1 MGNIQ
6 ILGGIFMEV
15 KKLNLARI
23 ISAILI
29 CGIMIFC
36 TGLNVHAEES
46 KDGISV
52 TVSSDKENYSSAN
65 EVNLKVTVKNTNN
78 FEVIN
83 LKIENILPDGISL
96 VSGDISKDNIN
107 LQANEE
113 TTMNLTVKKSDSGQA
128 NTTGAIT
135 NNASATEKNTTV
147 SKSAILPNTGD
158 NKSVLIA
165 LIVMLV
171 SILVMIICFLL
182 KDRKKYSK
190 FLSVLICL
198 GVINVLGITG
208 VIHASSENINNFTYE
223 YTYRIDNA
231 DYIHKIIVS
240 YSLSENNN
248 GSSNSNN
255 NNNSNYN
262 NEQEIKDLT
271 KNAES
276 TINCM
281 INADYSK
288 DFYYITM
295 YGNIKEEAVGLSE
308 LSNAVMSNMKYKFND
323 IELNK
328 DDKGN
333 IFAIIKCEFENVDM
347 IDLVYQLQEENHVEY
362 NEENR
367 LLMLDKVKNKDFK
380 TKTFNI
386 DLAMMKIDNIWYLY
400 ETPDFNDAITGGLYS
415 QYTLRENAI
424 LKELEKGSKRGN

>member
-36 TGLNVHAEES
+36 TGLNVHAEDA

-52 TVSSDKENYSSAN
+52 TVSSDKENYSSAD
-65 EVNLKVTVKNTNN
+65 EVRLKITVKNTNN

-113 TTMNLTVKKSDSGQA
+113 TTMNLTVKKADSGQA
-128 NTTGAIT
+128 NTTEAIT

-158 NKSVLIA
+158 NNSVLIA

-198 GVINVLGITG
+198 GVINALGITG

-248 GSSNSNN
+248 GSSNNN
-255 NNNSNYN
+255 NNTSDEKKLQDGYLFD
-262 NEQEIKDLT
+262 IKDNFVSKYNFERVKWDEVDKNSLDYLLL
-271 KNAES
+271 KNVYIKIENAE
-276 TINCM
+276 
-281 INADYSK
+281 Y
-288 DFYYITM
+288 
-295 YGNIKEEAVGLSE
+295 
-308 LSNAVMSNMKYKFND
+308 
-323 IELNK
+323 
-328 DDKGN
+328 
-333 IFAIIKCEFENVDM
+333 
-347 IDLVYQLQEENHVEY
+347 
-362 NEENR
+362 
-367 LLMLDKVKNKDFK
+367 
-380 TKTFNI
+380 
-386 DLAMMKIDNIWYLY
+386 KIDNTGTANIVITAPDVEDLLITSLKSIGLDPDKHVDAEYVKGEQFAKDKDKLNSNMCDMLKNGGYKKIDTSLNVNITKINQIWQFEFTDDLH
-400 ETPDFNDAITGGLYS
+400 EAITCRVNELF
-415 QYTLRENAI
+415 
-424 LKELEKGSKRGN
+424 KEYIDKLFKGE

>member
-1 MGNIQ
+1 MQFSIKGQNYGITKQNFPILRQLFEKSRLGTNLVAFGNLQ
-6 ILGGIFMEV
+6 FYYYYNLFYGKYTNLGGIFMEV

-36 TGLNVHAEES
+36 TGLNVHAEDA

-52 TVSSDKENYSSAN
+52 TVSSDKENYSSAD
-65 EVNLKVTVKNTNN
+65 EVRLKITVKNTNN

-113 TTMNLTVKKSDSGQA
+113 TTMNLTVKKADSGQA
-128 NTTGAIT
+128 NTTEAIT

-158 NKSVLIA
+158 NNSVLIA

-190 FLSVLICL
+190 FLSMLICL
-198 GVINVLGITG
+198 GVINALGITG

-248 GSSNSNN
+248 GSSNNN
-255 NNNSNYN
+255 NNTSDERNY
-262 NEQEIKDLT
+262 K
-271 KNAES
+271 
-276 TINCM
+276 M
-281 INADYSK
+281 
-288 DFYYITM
+288 
-295 YGNIKEEAVGLSE
+295 
-308 LSNAVMSNMKYKFND
+308 VM
-323 IELNK
+323 
-328 DDKGN
+328 
-333 IFAIIKCEFENVDM
+333 
-347 IDLVYQLQEENHVEY
+347 
-362 NEENR
+362 
-367 LLMLDKVKNKDFK
+367 
-380 TKTFNI
+380 
-386 DLAMMKIDNIWYLY
+386 
-400 ETPDFNDAITGGLYS
+400 
-415 QYTLRENAI
+415 
-424 LKELEKGSKRGN
+424 